1 MIEEQEKDKEEWSE
15 IDTKAPEKE
24 DKVEYEVEG
33 EEDEKVETPS
43 PVETEEE
50 KEEAPKEEVKKEEA
64 PPELEG
70 VETKGA
76 QKRIRQ
82 LVKQRKERDEQ
93 LAQLLKQN
101 EELNYRLNNSQQQ
114 FNTVN
119 KLSLDASEKQIT
131 DKLELARNAYKS
143 AHEEGDSGKI
153 LQAQEFLNE
162 AQNDLKSLNVTKQQF
177 NQQPVQQQVQQPHYQ
192 PPMPTPDPKAEEW
205 ATSNDWFGKDQIM
218 TVSALAI
225 DGQLKEEGFN
235 PTDSEYYIEID
246 RRMKETFP
254 HKFAATAAQGGEVR
268 QQDNTSKPA
277 QVVAGASRS
286 SPGSSKKVKLSKE
299 DIRLANKWNIPLEQ
313 YALEKKKSEQA
324 DGEYTTINTQRGG
337 NK

>member
-1 MIEEQEKDKEEWSE
+1 MDNEEWSE
-15 IDTKAPEKE
+15 VDTTAPKE
-24 DKVEYEVEG
+24 EKVEYEVEG
-33 EEDEKVETPS
+33 EENEEDKVPS
-43 PVETEEE
+43 PVTAKEETP
-50 KEEAPKEEVKKEEA
+50 KEEAPEEEVKEEA

-70 VETKGA
+70 VQTKGA

-93 LAQLLKQN
+93 LAQLIKQN
-101 EELNYRLNNSQQQ
+101 EELNYRLNSSQQQ

-119 KLSLDASEKQIT
+119 KLSLDASEKQLT

-143 AHEEGDSGKI
+143 AHEEGDSAKI

-177 NQQPVQQQVQQPHYQ
+177 DQQPVQQPQQPVQQQYQ
-192 PPMPTPDPKAEEW
+192 PQPTPDPRAAEW
-205 ATSNDWFGKDQIM
+205 AQRNEWFGSDQVM
-218 TVSALAI
+218 TAASLAI

-235 PTDSEYYIEID
+235 PTDPEYYTEID
-246 RRMKETFP
+246 RRMQETFP
-254 HKFAATAAQGGEVR
+254 HKFAANAAPVEEVR
-268 QQDNTSKPA
+268 KQEEASKPA

-313 YALEKKKSEQA
+313 YALEKQKA
-324 DGEYTTINTQRGG
+324 DKAEGEYTTINMQRGG
-337 NK
+337 K

>member
-1 MIEEQEKDKEEWSE
+1 MAKEQEEWSE
-15 IDTKAPEKE
+15 VETKAPEE
-24 DKVEYEVEG
+24 PKVEYEVEG

-43 PVETEEE
+43 PIEA
-50 KEEAPKEEVKKEEA
+50 KEEAPKEESPKEEVPKEEI

-82 LVKQRKERDEQ
+82 LVKQRKERDAQ
-93 LAQLLKQN
+93 LAQLIQHN
-101 EELNYRLNNSQQQ
+101 EQLQTRLYNTEKQ

-119 KLSLDASEKQIT
+119 KLSLNASEKQLT

-143 AHEEGDSGKI
+143 AHEEGDSTKI

-162 AQNDLKSLNVTKQQF
+162 AQNDLKSLSATKLKFDQEPTQQQRQQQPQQ
-177 NQQPVQQQVQQPHYQ
+177 QQPVV
-192 PPMPTPDPKAEEW
+192 DPKAEDW
-205 ATSNDWFGKDQIM
+205 ASKNEWFGQDQIM

-235 PTDSEYYIEID
+235 PTDPEFYNEID

-254 HKFAATAAQGGEVR
+254 HKFTAQKATPVEEVR
-268 QQDNTSKPA
+268 KQEETSKPA

-286 SPGSSKKVKLSKE
+286 SPGSNKKVKLSKE
-299 DIRLANKWNIPLEQ
+299 DIRLANKWNVPLEK
-313 YALEKKKSEQA
+313 YAEEKLKA
-324 DGEYTTINTQRGG
+324 DKAEGEYTTINMQRGG
-337 NK
+337 

>member
-1 MIEEQEKDKEEWSE
+1 MDNEEWNEVDTETSE
-15 IDTKAPEKE
+15 EEKN
-24 DKVEYEVEG
+24 KVEYEVEG
-33 EEDEKVETPS
+33 EI
-43 PVETEEE
+43 E
-50 KEEAPKEEVKKEEA
+50 KEEKAIPLVQAKEEEVENKVEVA
-64 PPELEG
+64 PELEG

-93 LAQLLKQN
+93 LAQLIQQN
-101 EELNYRLNNSQQQ
+101 EQLSNRLNTSEHQ

-131 DKLELARNAYKS
+131 DKLELARNVYKT
-143 AHEEGDSGKI
+143 AHEEGDSSKI

-162 AQNDLKSLNVTKQQF
+162 AQNDLKSLSATKQQF
-177 NQQPVQQQVQQPHYQ
+177 ERQPVQQQQQYVQQPHYQ

-205 ATSNDWFGKDQIM
+205 AASNDWFGQDQIM

-225 DGQLKEEGFN
+225 DGQLKEEGYN
-235 PTDSEYYIEID
+235 PTDAEYYSEID
-246 RRMKETFP
+246 RRLKETFP
-254 HKFAATAAQGGEVR
+254 HKFVTQNAANGGEIRR
-268 QQDNTSKPA
+268 QDATSNPA

-299 DIRLANKWNIPLEQ
+299 DIRLAGKWNLS
-313 YALEKKKSEQA
+313 LEKYAQEKLKADKA
-324 DGEYTTINTQRGG
+324 DGGYTTINTQRGG
-337 NK
+337 

>member
-1 MIEEQEKDKEEWSE
+1 MEQEQEEWSE
-15 IDTKAPEKE
+15 VDTTAPKE
-24 DKVEYEVEG
+24 EKVEYEVEG

-43 PVETEEE
+43 PIEA
-50 KEEAPKEEVKKEEA
+50 KEEAPKEESPKEEVPKEEI

-82 LVKQRKERDEQ
+82 LVKQRKERDAQ
-93 LAQLLKQN
+93 LAQLIQHN
-101 EELNYRLNNSQQQ
+101 EQLQTRLYNTEKQ

-119 KLSLDASEKQIT
+119 KLSLNASEKQLT

-143 AHEEGDSGKI
+143 AHEEGDSTKI

-162 AQNDLKSLNVTKQQF
+162 AQNDLKSLSATKLKFDQEPTQQQRQQQPQQ
-177 NQQPVQQQVQQPHYQ
+177 QQPVV
-192 PPMPTPDPKAEEW
+192 DPKAEDW
-205 ATSNDWFGKDQIM
+205 ASKNEWFGQDQIM

-235 PTDSEYYIEID
+235 PTDPEFYNEID

-254 HKFAATAAQGGEVR
+254 HKFTAQKATPVEEVR
-268 QQDNTSKPA
+268 KQEETSKPA

-286 SPGSSKKVKLSKE
+286 SPGSNKKVKLSKE
-299 DIRLANKWNIPLEQ
+299 DIRLANKWNVPLEK
-313 YALEKKKSEQA
+313 YAEEKLKA
-324 DGEYTTINTQRGG
+324 DKAEGEYTTINMQRGG
-337 NK
+337 

>member
-1 MIEEQEKDKEEWSE
+1 MDNEEWSE
-15 IDTKAPEKE
+15 VDTTAPKE
-24 DKVEYEVEG
+24 EKVEYEVEG
-33 EEDEKVETPS
+33 EENEEDKVPS
-43 PVETEEE
+43 PVTAKEETP
-50 KEEAPKEEVKKEEA
+50 KEEAPEEEVKEEA

-70 VETKGA
+70 VQTKGA

-93 LAQLLKQN
+93 LAQLIKQN
-101 EELNYRLNNSQQQ
+101 EELNYRLNSSQQQ

-119 KLSLDASEKQIT
+119 KLSLDASEKQLT

-143 AHEEGDSGKI
+143 AHEEGDSAKI

-177 NQQPVQQQVQQPHYQ
+177 DQQPVQQQPQQPVQQQYQ
-192 PPMPTPDPKAEEW
+192 PQPTPDPRAAEW
-205 ATSNDWFGKDQIM
+205 AQRNEWFGSDQVM
-218 TVSALAI
+218 TAASLAI

-235 PTDSEYYIEID
+235 PTDPEYYTEID
-246 RRMKETFP
+246 RRMQETFP
-254 HKFAATAAQGGEVR
+254 HKFAANAAPVEEVR
-268 QQDNTSKPA
+268 KQEEASKPA

-313 YALEKKKSEQA
+313 YALEKQKA
-324 DGEYTTINTQRGG
+324 DKAEGEYTTINMQRGG
-337 NK
+337 K

>member
-1 MIEEQEKDKEEWSE
+1 MEQEQEEWSE
-15 IDTKAPEKE
+15 VDTTAPKEEKI
-24 DKVEYEVEG
+24 EYEVEG

-43 PVETEEE
+43 PIKAKEDE
-50 KEEAPKEEVKKEEA
+50 KSEEAPKQKE
-64 PPELEG
+64 PQELEG
-70 VETKGA
+70 IETKGA

-93 LAQLLKQN
+93 LAQLMKQN
-101 EELNYRLNNSQQQ
+101 EELNHRLSNSQHQ
-114 FNTVN
+114 FNTVS
-119 KLSLDASEKQIT
+119 KLNLDASEKQIT

-143 AHEEGDSGKI
+143 AHEEGDSAKI

-177 NQQPVQQQVQQPHYQ
+177 DQQPVQQPQQPVQQQYQ
-192 PPMPTPDPKAEEW
+192 PQPTPDPRAAEW
-205 ATSNDWFGKDQIM
+205 AQRNEWFGSDQVM
-218 TVSALAI
+218 TAASLAI

-235 PTDSEYYIEID
+235 PTDPEYYTEID
-246 RRMKETFP
+246 RRMQETFP
-254 HKFAATAAQGGEVR
+254 HKFAANAAPVEEVR
-268 QQDNTSKPA
+268 QQVEASKPA

-313 YALEKKKSEQA
+313 YALEKQKA
-324 DGEYTTINTQRGG
+324 DKAEGEYTTINMQRGG
-337 NK
+337 K